1 MTAPTTAPTGNF
13 LPILA
18 AATDDVEVFIGTEL
32 EVFIGTKEFEVFIGT
47 KEFEVLVFIDTEGL
61 EVDEESGS
69 PELDCI
75 GNLEVLEALE

>member
-18 AATDDVEVFIGTEL
+18 AATDDIEVFIGTGL
-32 EVFIGTKEFEVFIGT
+32 EVFIGTKEFEVFI
-47 KEFEVLVFIDTEGL
+47 DTEEL
-61 EVDEESGS
+61 EVDEGSGS

-75 GNLEVLEALE
+75 GNLEALEALE